1 MLVFTFQRSCP
12 IESIYYFRVTQEVP
26 IFGKEKI
33 KGNYEVKEEKEQT
46 CFRKMEGCSLKEK
59 EFGVIRE
66 DCI

>member
-1 MLVFTFQRSCP
+1 M
-12 IESIYYFRVTQEVP
+12 P